1 MIRYELLYQ
10 YGGIYID
17 FKFEGKKPMDNFLKY
32 QIFFIDIDISNIRFG
47 SPKAVGNGVMGA
59 VPNSYYLK
67 MVLNEFI
74 K

>member
-1 MIRYELLYQ
+1 
-10 YGGIYID
+10 
-17 FKFEGKKPMDNFLKY
+17 MDNFLKY